1 MPRLPQ
7 SDSILSYHF
16 ERMRRGTPRLYN
28 NNNIY
33 KMKILLFD
41 NYDSFTYN
49 LLHIL
54 KELGADVEV
63 HRNDKI
69 SLEEIERFDKILLSP
84 GPGIPEEAGILLP
97 LIRRYAPTKSILG
110 VCLGE
115 QAIGEAFGATL
126 INLTDVHHGVC
137 SDIRIVAKDPIFE
150 GLEPGIRV
158 GRYHS
163 WAVSKENFPDCLE
176 ITAVDT
182 EEGQIMGL
190 RHREYDV
197 RGIQFH
203 PESVLTPKG
212 KTIIRNWLEQS
223 TREGSQGTSQG

>member
-1 MPRLPQ
+1 LLEVIAGLWGGGGPRLPQ

-190 RHREYDV
+190 RHREYNV

-212 KTIIRNWLEQS
+212 KTIIENWLK
-223 TREGSQGTSQG
+223 R

>member
-212 KTIIRNWLEQS
+212 KTIIENWLK
-223 TREGSQGTSQG
+223 R

>member
-1 MPRLPQ
+1 MA
-7 SDSILSYHF
+7 
-16 ERMRRGTPRLYN
+16 
-28 NNNIY
+28 
-33 KMKILLFD
+33 KILLLD

-69 SLEEIERFDKILLSP
+69 TIDEVARFDKILLSP
-84 GPGIPEEAGILLP
+84 GPGIPQEAGILLP
-97 LIRRYAPTKSILG
+97 LIHRYAPTKSILG

-126 INLTDVHHGVC
+126 INLSEVHHGIC
-137 SDIRIVAKDPIFE
+137 SDIRITASEPLFA
-150 GLEPGIRV
+150 GLEPGFRA

-176 ITAVDT
+176 ITAEDAD
-182 EEGQIMGL
+182 EGQIMAL
-190 RHREYDV
+190 RHRTYNV

-212 KTIIRNWLEQS
+212 KTIIANWINK
-223 TREGSQGTSQG
+223 

>member
-1 MPRLPQ
+1 
-7 SDSILSYHF
+7 
-16 ERMRRGTPRLYN
+16 
-28 NNNIY
+28 
-33 KMKILLFD
+33 MKILLFD

-63 HRNDKI
+63 FRNDKI
-69 SLEEIERFDKILLSP
+69 TLDEVDRFDKIVLSP

-115 QAIGEAFGATL
+115 QAIGEAFGAKL
-126 INLTDVHHGVC
+126 INLTEVHHGVC
-137 SDIRIVAKDPIFE
+137 SDVRVVANDPLFN
-150 GLEPGIRV
+150 GLDRTLRV

-163 WAVSKENFPDCLE
+163 WVVSKEDLPDCLE
-176 ITAVDT
+176 ITAEDP

-190 RHREYDV
+190 RHKEYNV

-203 PESVLTPKG
+203 PESVLTPQG
-212 KTIIRNWLEQS
+212 KEIIKNWLS
-223 TREGSQGTSQG
+223 I

>member
-1 MPRLPQ
+1 
-7 SDSILSYHF
+7 
-16 ERMRRGTPRLYN
+16 
-28 NNNIY
+28 
-33 KMKILLFD
+33 MKILLFD

-54 KELGADVEV
+54 KEFGADVEV
-63 HRNDKI
+63 FRNDKI
-69 SLEEIERFDKILLSP
+69 TLDEVDRFDKIVLSP

-115 QAIGEAFGATL
+115 QAIGEAFGAKL
-126 INLTDVHHGVC
+126 INLTDVHHGVS
-137 SDIRIVAKDPIFE
+137 SDIHILTDDPLFN
-150 GLEPGIRV
+150 GLDRTLRV

-163 WAVSKENFPDCLE
+163 WVVSKEDLPDCLE
-176 ITAVDT
+176 ITAEDT

-190 RHREYDV
+190 RHKTYNV

-203 PESVLTPKG
+203 PESVLTPRG
-212 KTIIRNWLEQS
+212 KEIIKNWLS
-223 TREGSQGTSQG
+223 I

>member
-1 MPRLPQ
+1 VPRLPQ

-190 RHREYDV
+190 RHREYNV

-212 KTIIRNWLEQS
+212 KTIIENWLK
-223 TREGSQGTSQG
+223 R

>member
-16 ERMRRGTPRLYN
+16 ERMRRGTPRLN
-28 NNNIY
+28 NNNNTY

-63 HRNDKI
+63 HRNAKI

-212 KTIIRNWLEQS
+212 KTIIENWLK
-223 TREGSQGTSQG
+223 R